1 MRCEEVQ
8 SRLPAYSSGELP
20 TGVREVVQTHLGGCA
35 ACQAAMAHIDA
46 LAAVLAGAQTPPV
59 PAGFAA
65 RVMVRARSHRSAAVS
80 AGWNPLTRWR
90 LASAPMQAAA
100 AAVLLVGLGAGLLM
114 GWTFDPAVM
123 SPGNAEITSQADTL
137 DTYQFEYLGDAPGG
151 SLAGSYLALVSTDDG
166 EGY

>member
-80 AGWNPLTRWR
+80 AGWNPLRWWR
-90 LASAPMQAAA
+90 LGSAPMRAAA

-114 GWTFDPAVM
+114 DRMSGPAAV
-123 SPGNAEITSQADTL
+123 SPDSAETTSQADAL
-137 DTYQFEYLGDAPGG
+137 DTYQLEYMGDAPEG
-151 SLAGSYLALVSTDDG
+151 SLSDSYLSLASTGNG
-166 EGY
+166 EGH